1 MATVSFATLPTE
13 TTAQTL
19 PTDDSSTATPSTAT
33 PSTATPFTVT
43 PSTDSAYLNQL
54 YSLLQRQDAITHAMA
69 TQSMSAEDNIRA
81 AQMFCRT
88 FDLGVSP
95 TEAFSIYTTSA
106 INQAASLGADITEEL
121 AHAVGV
127 YGGAVMSL
135 GATHYCPQHQSQV
148 QQALESFQ

>member
-19 PTDDSSTATPSTAT
+19 PTDDSSTATPS
-33 PSTATPFTVT
+33 TVT

-69 TQSMSAEDNIRA
+69 TQSMSTEDNIRA